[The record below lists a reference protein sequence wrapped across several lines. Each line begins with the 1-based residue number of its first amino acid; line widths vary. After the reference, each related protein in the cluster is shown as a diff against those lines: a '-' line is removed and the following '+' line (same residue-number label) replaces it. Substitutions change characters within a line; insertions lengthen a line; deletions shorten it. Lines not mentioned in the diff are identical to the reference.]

1 MDRGSEED
9 SVRMRALVRA
19 RVQGVF
25 FRDFAYRR
33 AAAIDLVG
41 LVRNLSDGR
50 TVEVISEGPEI
61 ALKDFLGHLRQGPP
75 ASYVDDIDVEWTPA
89 TGDFTSFRVE

>member
-9 SVRMRALVRA
+9 SVRMRALVRG

-33 AAAIDLVG
+33 AGAIDLVG

-50 TVEVISEGPEI
+50 TVEIISEGPEMV
-61 ALKDFLGHLRQGPP
+61 LRDLLQHLRKGPP

-89 TGDFTSFRVE
+89 TGEFTSFRVE